1 MAKVVEFQIKIKG
14 VDGNVL
20 KNLSVEATGLDEALE
35 KVGDTARNTGSQ
47 LKEMAAKSMVFEG
60 AMRSIETLRDMVGGL
75 AAPFNSFETAMR
87 SANTMAGKSG
97 EDFDALS
104 DKIVGLSK
112 NIPLAREELATGLYQ
127 TISNGVPEDNWIA
140 FLEQSSKAAVGGLA
154 DLGQTVTVTSTLIK
168 NYGLSW
174 VQAGAIQDKI
184 QMTAKNGV
192 TSFEQLGQ
200 ALPRVSGSASQ
211 LGVSM
216 DELMAVFATTTGV
229 TGNTAEVSTQLSAVL
244 NALIK
249 PSAEATK
256 AAEAMGIGFNAASV
270 QAAGGLENFL
280 LGLDASIK
288 EYSAKTGQLSE
299 NIYGQLFGS
308 AEALRLLGS
317 LTGEQKDKFSENIG
331 AMAESAGTI
340 DEAFNEMSSTGD
352 SVGQMLKNQVQS
364 MLDWAGSL
372 ASTSAPYIEMIANTG
387 LAMMSMAQLKN
398 GLVTVVAGLRAVKI
412 ATLAQAAASKI
423 AVIAS
428 NAWKIA
434 QIALNFVLSAN
445 PIGIVIMAIAG
456 LVAILVAAYNNSET
470 FRNIC
475 DQVWAVVKD
484 LASAVWDFLVKAFEK
499 ASAVIKEAWEWV
511 KKFFGIDDSGP
522 AQQTA
527 EIEKHTKALKE
538 NTKAKTANAKAALK
552 GNKEFNSPISDSDKK
567 DKSKKRSKIN
577 SHFSDSYE
585 KEKNKKKIKKDTD
598 LYDGKK
604 LIANATSYKELG
616 NNIQYYQSKLKST
629 KGTETKTISL
639 YAQKIAL
646 LQKQQD
652 AIRRIQAKAALK
664 GNKKFNSPISDSDKK
679 DKDKKRSK
687 INSHF
692 SDSYEKEKNKKKI
705 KKDTDLYDGKKLIA
719 NATSYKELG
728 NNIQYYQSKLKSTK
742 GTETKTISLYAQK
755 IALLQKQQDAISRIQ
770 EKAARPTEMKTLE
783 DINNEINYQQG
794 LRERAT
800 KSELAGIDKEI
811 RRLNDLKT
819 AFERNAHIDVG
830 IDKIRT
836 YKQLEEETQYYSDLL
851 KTATAEERIEIQ
863 KQINALNDLRK
874 KWDDALAE
882 LKKPEDISRLDSI
895 EELDNAISYYQ
906 SKQKKASASEISEIE
921 RTIMALEKKRDAMKQ
936 LTRIPELQEEVGKL
950 DGMNGREL
958 TLEVRA
964 IGLDG
969 LKKRIKELQD
979 MLQDTKNPMDESQR
993 AEVNKLVGSYKNY
1006 QKILQKSN
1014 VTVEKSWSSLKGI
1027 GGGISSL
1034 TDALQGNR
1042 GAWETIISV
1051 VDAAIEIYQG
1061 INCIIAIINALTT
1074 ATGISNTVVAAS
1086 GVATTTATTA
1096 KVAATPKEVTAATAS
1111 TAAVKVQAM
1120 AYRELAASE
1129 FMAAHAYIPFA
1140 GAGIASGFI
1149 AAMEGIVGTVAV
1161 TPFANGGLVYGPTLA
1176 LMGEYGGA
1184 SSNPEVIAP
1193 LDKLKSLIGDTGG
1206 GFSGRLEARLKGR
1219 DIVIA
1224 LANETRINRRKTN
1237 IRI

>member
-1 MAKVVEFQIKIKG
+1 MAKAVEFQIKIKS

-20 KNLSVEATGLDEALE
+20 KNLTVEATGLDEALE

-47 LKEMAAKSMVFEG
+47 LKEMAARSMVFEG
-60 AMRSIETLRDMVGGL
+60 AMRSVETLRDMVGGL

-87 SANTMAGKSG
+87 SANTMAGKNG
-97 EDFDALS
+97 EEFDALS

-112 NIPLAREELATGLYQ
+112 KIPLAREELANGLYQ
-127 TISNGVPEDNWIA
+127 TISNGVPEDNWIE

-174 VQAGAIQDKI
+174 DKAGAIQDKI

-211 LGVSM
+211 LGVEM

-280 LGLDASIK
+280 LGLDASIQ

-299 NIYGQLFGS
+299 TIYGQLFGS

-331 AMAESAGTI
+331 AMADSAGTI
-340 DEAFNEMSSTGD
+340 DEVFNEMSSTGD

-372 ASTSAPYIEMIANTG
+372 ASTSAPYMEMIANTG
-387 LAMMSMAQLKN
+387 LALMSMAQLKG
-398 GLVTVVAGLRAVKI
+398 GLVAVVSGLRAVKI

-423 AVIAS
+423 AVLAS

-456 LVAILVAAYNNSET
+456 LVAILVAAYNNCET

-484 LASAVWDFLVKAFEK
+484 LASAVLDFLVKAFEK
-499 ASAVIKEAWEWV
+499 ASTVIKEAWEWV

-522 AQQTA
+522 VKQTGG
-527 EIEKHTKALKE
+527 IEKQTKALKE
-538 NTKAKTANAKAALK
+538 NTKAKTENAQAALK
-552 GNKEFNSPISDSDKK
+552 GNKKFNSPISDSDKK
-567 DKSKKRSKIN
+567 DK
-577 SHFSDSYE
+577 
-585 KEKNKKKIKKDTD
+585 NKKKTKKDTD

-616 NNIQYYQSKLKST
+616 NNIQYYQNKLETT
-629 KGTETKTISL
+629 KGSETKVIAL

-646 LQKQQD
+646 LQKQQ
-652 AIRRIQAKAALK
+652 
-664 GNKKFNSPISDSDKK
+664 
-679 DKDKKRSK
+679 
-687 INSHF
+687 
-692 SDSYEKEKNKKKI
+692 E
-705 KKDTDLYDGKKLIA
+705 
-719 NATSYKELG
+719 
-728 NNIQYYQSKLKSTK
+728 
-742 GTETKTISLYAQK
+742 
-755 IALLQKQQDAISRIQ
+755 AISRIQ
-770 EKAARPTEMKTLE
+770 EMAARPAELKSLE
-783 DINNEINYQQG
+783 DINNEINYQQA

-800 KSELAGIDKEI
+800 KSKLAGIDKEI

-830 IDKIRT
+830 IDKIKT
-836 YKQLEEETQYYSDLL
+836 YKQLEEEIQFYSDLL
-851 KTATAEERIEIQ
+851 KTATEEERIEIQ
-863 KQINALNDLRK
+863 KQINSLNDLRK
-874 KWDDALAE
+874 KWDDTLAE
-882 LKKPEDISRLDSI
+882 LKKPEDIARLNSI
-895 EELDNAISYYQ
+895 EELDTAISYYQ

-950 DGMNGREL
+950 GGMNGREL
-958 TLEVRA
+958 TMELRVM
-964 IGLDG
+964 GLDG

-979 MLQDTKNPMDESQR
+979 MLSNTKNPMDESQR
-993 AEVNKLVGSYKNY
+993 AEVNKLVESYENY
-1006 QKILQKSN
+1006 QKILKKSN
-1014 VTVEKSWSSLKGI
+1014 VTVEKSWSSIKGI

-1042 GAWETIISV
+1042 GAWETITSV
-1051 VDAAIEIYQG
+1051 VDAAIQIYQG
-1061 INCIIAIINALTT
+1061 VNSIIAIIKALIAATETSNA
-1074 ATGISNTVVAAS
+1074 VVAAS
-1086 GVATTTATTA
+1086 GVATATATAT
-1096 KVAATPKEVTAATAS
+1096 KVAAAPEEVAAATAS
-1111 TAAVKVQAM
+1111 TIAVKTQAM
-1120 AYRELAASE
+1120 AYRELAASK
-1129 FMAAHAYIPFA
+1129 FMAAHAGIPFA
-1140 GAGIASGFI
+1140 GAGIAAGFI
-1149 AAMEGIVGTVAV
+1149 ATMQGLVASVAV

-1193 LDKLKSLIGDTGG
+1193 LDKLKSLIGDNGS
-1206 GFSGRLEARLKGR
+1206 GFSGKLEARLRGR

-1224 LANETRINRRKTN
+1224 LANETRISRKKTN
-1237 IRI
+1237 IKL

>member
-1 MAKVVEFQIKIKG
+1 MAKAVEFQIKIKS

-20 KNLSVEATGLDEALE
+20 KNLTVEATGLDEALE
-35 KVGDTARNTGSQ
+35 KVGDTARSTGSQ
-47 LKEMAAKSMVFEG
+47 LKEMAAKSMIFEG
-60 AMRSIETLRDMVGGL
+60 AMRSVETLRDMVGGL

-97 EDFDALS
+97 EEFDALS
-104 DKIVGLSK
+104 EKIVGLSK
-112 NIPLAREELATGLYQ
+112 NIPLAREELANGLYQ
-127 TISNGVPEDNWIA
+127 TISNGVPEDNWIG

-168 NYGLSW
+168 NYGLNW
-174 VQAGAIQDKI
+174 DQAGAIQDKI

-229 TGNTAEVSTQLSAVL
+229 TGNTAEVSTQLAAVL

-249 PSAEATK
+249 PSAEATQ

-270 QAAGGLENFL
+270 RAAGGFENFL
-280 LGLDASIK
+280 LGLDASIQ

-299 NIYGQLFGS
+299 TIYGQLFGS

-317 LTGEQKDKFSENIG
+317 LTGEQKDKFTENIG
-331 AMAESAGTI
+331 AMADSAGTI

-372 ASTSAPYIEMIANTG
+372 ASTSAPYMEMIANTG
-387 LAMMSMAQLKN
+387 LALMSMAQLKG
-398 GLVTVVAGLRAVKI
+398 GLAAVVSGLRAVKI

-423 AVIAS
+423 AVLAS

-434 QIALNFVLSAN
+434 QVALNFVLSAN

-475 DQVWAVVKD
+475 AQVWAVVKD

-499 ASAVIKEAWEWV
+499 ASAVIKEAWAWI
-511 KKFFGIDDSGP
+511 KKFFGIEDSSP
-522 AQQTA
+522 AKQTGG
-527 EIEKHTKALKE
+527 IEKQTKALKE
-538 NTKAKTANAKAALK
+538 NTKAKTENAQAALK
-552 GNKEFNSPISDSDKK
+552 GNKKFNSPVSDKK
-567 DKSKKRSKIN
+567 DKDKK
-577 SHFSDSYE
+577 
-585 KEKNKKKIKKDTD
+585 KNKKETD

-616 NNIQYYQSKLKST
+616 NNIQYYQNKLETT
-629 KGTETKTISL
+629 KGTETKAISL

-646 LQKQQD
+646 LQKQQ
-652 AIRRIQAKAALK
+652 
-664 GNKKFNSPISDSDKK
+664 
-679 DKDKKRSK
+679 
-687 INSHF
+687 
-692 SDSYEKEKNKKKI
+692 E
-705 KKDTDLYDGKKLIA
+705 
-719 NATSYKELG
+719 
-728 NNIQYYQSKLKSTK
+728 
-742 GTETKTISLYAQK
+742 
-755 IALLQKQQDAISRIQ
+755 AISRIQ
-770 EKAARPTEMKTLE
+770 DMAARPTELKSLE
-783 DINNEINYQQG
+783 DINNEIAYQQT

-800 KSELAGIDKEI
+800 KSDLAGIDKEI
-811 RRLNDLKT
+811 QRLNDLKT

-830 IDKIRT
+830 IDKIKT
-836 YKQLEEETQYYSDLL
+836 YKQLEEEIQFYSDLL
-851 KTATAEERIEIQ
+851 KTATEEERIEVQ

-874 KWDDALAE
+874 KWDDTLSE
-882 LKKPEDISRLDSI
+882 LKKPEDIARLDSI
-895 EELDNAISYYQ
+895 EELDTAISYYQ

-936 LTRIPELQEEVGKL
+936 LTRIPELQEEVGRL

-958 TLEVRA
+958 RMELRVM
-964 IGLDG
+964 GLDG
-969 LKKRIKELQD
+969 VKKRIKELQD
-979 MLQDTKNPMDESQR
+979 MLSDTKNPMDESQR
-993 AEVNKLVGSYKNY
+993 AEVNRLVESYENY
-1006 QKILQKSN
+1006 QKILKKSN
-1014 VTVEKSWSSLKGI
+1014 VTVEKSWGSLKGI

-1042 GAWETIISV
+1042 GAWETITSV
-1051 VDAAIEIYQG
+1051 VDAAIQIYQG
-1061 INCIIAIINALTT
+1061 VNSIIAIINALTAAT
-1074 ATGISNTVVAAS
+1074 ATSNTVVAAS
-1086 GVATTTATTA
+1086 GVATATATAA
-1096 KVAATPKEVTAATAS
+1096 KVAAAPEEVAAATVS
-1111 TAAVKVQAM
+1111 TIAVKAQAM

-1129 FMAAHAYIPFA
+1129 FMAAHASIPFA
-1140 GAGIASGFI
+1140 GAGIAAGFI
-1149 AAMEGIVGTVAV
+1149 AMMEGLVASVAV

-1206 GFSGRLEARLKGR
+1206 GFNGRLEARLKGR
-1219 DIVIA
+1219 DIIIA
-1224 LANETRINRRKTN
+1224 LANETRINRKKTN
-1237 IRI
+1237 IRL

>member
-1 MAKVVEFQIKIKG
+1 MAKAVEFQIKIKS

-20 KNLSVEATGLDEALE
+20 KNLTVEATGLDEALE

-60 AMRSIETLRDMVGGL
+60 AMRSVETLRDMVGGL
-75 AAPFNSFETAMR
+75 TAPFNSFETAMR

-97 EDFDALS
+97 EEFDALS

-112 NIPLAREELATGLYQ
+112 NIPLAREELANGLYQ

-174 VQAGAIQDKI
+174 DQAGAIQDKI

-280 LGLDASIK
+280 LGLDASIQ

-299 NIYGQLFGS
+299 TIYGQLFGS

-331 AMAESAGTI
+331 AMADSAGTI
-340 DEAFNEMSSTGD
+340 DEVFNEMSSTGD

-372 ASTSAPYIEMIANTG
+372 ASTSAPYMEMIANMG
-387 LAMMSMAQLKN
+387 LALMSMAQLKG
-398 GLVTVVAGLRAVKI
+398 GLVAVVSGLRAVKI

-423 AVIAS
+423 AVLAS

-522 AQQTA
+522 AKQTGG
-527 EIEKHTKALKE
+527 IEKQTKALKE
-538 NTKAKTANAKAALK
+538 NTKAKTENAQAALK
-552 GNKEFNSPISDSDKK
+552 GNKKFNSPVSGSDKK
-567 DKSKKRSKIN
+567 DKDKKR
-577 SHFSDSYE
+577 
-585 KEKNKKKIKKDTD
+585 NKKETD

-616 NNIQYYQSKLKST
+616 NNIQYYQNKLET
-629 KGTETKTISL
+629 AKGTETKAISL

-646 LQKQQD
+646 LQKQQ
-652 AIRRIQAKAALK
+652 
-664 GNKKFNSPISDSDKK
+664 
-679 DKDKKRSK
+679 
-687 INSHF
+687 
-692 SDSYEKEKNKKKI
+692 
-705 KKDTDLYDGKKLIA
+705 
-719 NATSYKELG
+719 
-728 NNIQYYQSKLKSTK
+728 
-742 GTETKTISLYAQK
+742 ET
-755 IALLQKQQDAISRIQ
+755 ISRIQ
-770 EKAARPTEMKTLE
+770 DMAARPTELKSLE
-783 DINNEINYQQG
+783 DINNEIAYQQT

-800 KSELAGIDKEI
+800 KSDLAGIDKEI
-811 RRLNDLKT
+811 QRLNDLKT
-819 AFERNAHIDVG
+819 AFERSAHIDVG
-830 IDKIRT
+830 IDKIKT
-836 YKQLEEETQYYSDLL
+836 YKQLEEEIQFYSDLL
-851 KTATAEERIEIQ
+851 KTATEEERIEIQ
-863 KQINALNDLRK
+863 KQINALNDLHK
-874 KWDDALAE
+874 KWDDTLDE

-895 EELDNAISYYQ
+895 EDLDTAISYYQ

-936 LTRIPELQEEVGKL
+936 LTRIPELQDEVGKL
-950 DGMNGREL
+950 NGMNGREL
-958 TLEVRA
+958 TLELQVM
-964 IGLDG
+964 GLDG
-969 LKKRIKELQD
+969 VKKRIKELQD
-979 MLQDTKNPMDESQR
+979 MLSDAKNPMDESQR
-993 AEVNKLVGSYKNY
+993 AEVNKLVESYENY
-1006 QKILQKSN
+1006 QKILKKSN
-1014 VTVEKSWSSLKGI
+1014 VTVEKSWSSIKGI

-1034 TDALQGNR
+1034 TDALEGNR
-1042 GAWETIISV
+1042 GAWETITSV
-1051 VDAAIEIYQG
+1051 VDAAIQIYQG
-1061 INCIIAIINALTT
+1061 VNSIIAIINALTAAT
-1074 ATGISNTVVAAS
+1074 ATSNTVVAAS
-1086 GVATTTATTA
+1086 GVATATATAA
-1096 KVAATPKEVTAATAS
+1096 KVAAAPEEVSAATVS
-1111 TAAVKVQAM
+1111 TIAVKAQAM

-1140 GAGIASGFI
+1140 GAGIAAGFI
-1149 AAMEGIVGTVAV
+1149 SMMEGIVASVAV

-1193 LDKLKSLIGDTGG
+1193 LDKLKSLIGDTGS
-1206 GFSGRLEARLKGR
+1206 GFGGRLEARLRGR
-1219 DIVIA
+1219 DIVLA
-1224 LANETRINRRKTN
+1224 LANETRISRKKTN
-1237 IRI
+1237 IRL

>member
-20 KNLSVEATGLDEALE
+20 KNLSVEATGLEDALAQ
-35 KVGDTARNTGSQ
+35 VGDTARNTGSQ

-97 EDFDALS
+97 EEFDALS

-112 NIPLAREELATGLYQ
+112 NIPLAREELANGLYQ

-174 VQAGAIQDKI
+174 DQAGAIQDKI

-280 LGLDASIK
+280 LGLDASIQ

-299 NIYGQLFGS
+299 TIYGQLFGS

-331 AMAESAGTI
+331 AMADSAGTI
-340 DEAFNEMSSTGD
+340 DEVFNEMSSTGD

-372 ASTSAPYIEMIANTG
+372 ASTSAPYMEMIANMG
-387 LAMMSMAQLKN
+387 LALMSMAQLKG
-398 GLVTVVAGLRAVKI
+398 GLVAVVSGLRAVKI

-423 AVIAS
+423 AVLAS

-522 AQQTA
+522 AKQTGG
-527 EIEKHTKALKE
+527 IEKQTKALKE
-538 NTKAKTANAKAALK
+538 NTKAKTENAQAALK
-552 GNKEFNSPISDSDKK
+552 GNKKFNSPVSGSDKK
-567 DKSKKRSKIN
+567 DKDKKR
-577 SHFSDSYE
+577 
-585 KEKNKKKIKKDTD
+585 NKKETD

-616 NNIQYYQSKLKST
+616 NNIQYYQNKLETT
-629 KGTETKTISL
+629 KGTETKAISL

-646 LQKQQD
+646 LQKQQ
-652 AIRRIQAKAALK
+652 
-664 GNKKFNSPISDSDKK
+664 
-679 DKDKKRSK
+679 
-687 INSHF
+687 
-692 SDSYEKEKNKKKI
+692 
-705 KKDTDLYDGKKLIA
+705 
-719 NATSYKELG
+719 
-728 NNIQYYQSKLKSTK
+728 
-742 GTETKTISLYAQK
+742 ET
-755 IALLQKQQDAISRIQ
+755 ISRIQ
-770 EKAARPTEMKTLE
+770 DMAARPTELKSLE
-783 DINNEINYQQG
+783 DINNEIAYQQT

-800 KSELAGIDKEI
+800 KSDLAGIDKEI
-811 RRLNDLKT
+811 QRLNDLKT
-819 AFERNAHIDVG
+819 AFERSAHIDVG
-830 IDKIRT
+830 IDKIKT
-836 YKQLEEETQYYSDLL
+836 YKQLEEEIQFYSDLL
-851 KTATAEERIEIQ
+851 KTATEEERIEIQ
-863 KQINALNDLRK
+863 KQINALNDLHK
-874 KWDDALAE
+874 KWDDTLDE

-895 EELDNAISYYQ
+895 EDLDTAISYYQ

-936 LTRIPELQEEVGKL
+936 LTRIPELQDEVGKL
-950 DGMNGREL
+950 NGMNGREL
-958 TLEVRA
+958 TLELQVM
-964 IGLDG
+964 GLDG
-969 LKKRIKELQD
+969 VKKRIKELQD
-979 MLQDTKNPMDESQR
+979 MLSDAKNPMDESQR
-993 AEVNKLVGSYKNY
+993 AEVNKLVESYENY
-1006 QKILQKSN
+1006 QKILKKSN
-1014 VTVEKSWSSLKGI
+1014 VTVEKSWSSIKGI

-1034 TDALQGNR
+1034 TDALEGNR
-1042 GAWETIISV
+1042 GAWETIVSV
-1051 VDAAIEIYQG
+1051 VDAAIQIYQG
-1061 INCIIAIINALTT
+1061 INSIIAIVQALTGVTQANTAATMAQGVAKTTEATIDTT
-1074 ATGISNTVVAAS
+1074 ATGIEVTNSAAR
-1086 GVATTTATTA
+1086 
-1096 KVAATPKEVTAATAS
+1096 TAATHAET
-1111 TAAVKVQAM
+1111 TADVAG
-1120 AYRELAASE
+1120 AAAKT
-1129 FMAAHAYIPFA
+1129 MKAHASIPFV
-1140 GAGIASGFI
+1140 GIA
-1149 AAMEGIVGTVAV
+1149 VGVGMVASLV
-1161 TPFANGGLVYGPTLA
+1161 GMMMSLPKFANGGLVYGPTLA

-1206 GFSGRLEARLKGR
+1206 GFSGRLEARLRGR

-1224 LANETRINRRKTN
+1224 LANETRINRKKTN
-1237 IRI
+1237 IKI

>member
-1 MAKVVEFQIKIKG
+1 MAKAVEFQIKIKS
-14 VDGNVL
+14 VDGSVL
-20 KNLSVEATGLDEALE
+20 KNLTVEATGLDEALE
-35 KVGDTARNTGSQ
+35 KVGDTARSTGSQ
-47 LKEMAAKSMVFEG
+47 MKEMAAKSMIFEG

-97 EDFDALS
+97 EEFDALS

-112 NIPLAREELATGLYQ
+112 NIPLAREELAGGLYQ
-127 TISNGVPEDNWIA
+127 TISNGVPEDNWIG

-168 NYGLSW
+168 NYGLNW
-174 VQAGAIQDKI
+174 DQAGAIQDKI

-229 TGNTAEVSTQLSAVL
+229 TGNTAEVSTQLAAVL

-249 PSAEATK
+249 PSAEATQ

-280 LGLDASIK
+280 LGLDASIQ

-299 NIYGQLFGS
+299 TIYGQLFGS

-331 AMAESAGTI
+331 AMADSAGTI

-352 SVGQMLKNQVQS
+352 SVSQMLKNQVQS

-372 ASTSAPYIEMIANTG
+372 ASTSAPYMEMIANTG
-387 LAMMSMAQLKN
+387 LALMSMAQLKG
-398 GLVTVVAGLRAVKI
+398 GLVAVVSGLRAVKI

-423 AVIAS
+423 AVLAS

-445 PIGIVIMAIAG
+445 PIGIVVMAIAG
-456 LVAILVAAYNNSET
+456 LVAILMAAYNNSET

-475 DQVWAVVKD
+475 DQVWSVVKD

-511 KKFFGIDDSGP
+511 KKFFGIEDSGP
-522 AQQTA
+522 AKQTGG
-527 EIEKHTKALKE
+527 IEKQTKALKE
-538 NTKAKTANAKAALK
+538 NTKAKTENAQAALK
-552 GNKEFNSPISDSDKK
+552 GNKKFNSPVSGSDKK
-567 DKSKKRSKIN
+567 DKDKK
-577 SHFSDSYE
+577 
-585 KEKNKKKIKKDTD
+585 KNKKETD

-616 NNIQYYQSKLKST
+616 NNIQYYQNKLETT

-646 LQKQQD
+646 LQKQQ
-652 AIRRIQAKAALK
+652 
-664 GNKKFNSPISDSDKK
+664 
-679 DKDKKRSK
+679 
-687 INSHF
+687 
-692 SDSYEKEKNKKKI
+692 E
-705 KKDTDLYDGKKLIA
+705 
-719 NATSYKELG
+719 
-728 NNIQYYQSKLKSTK
+728 
-742 GTETKTISLYAQK
+742 
-755 IALLQKQQDAISRIQ
+755 AISRIQ
-770 EKAARPTEMKTLE
+770 DMAVRPTELKSLE
-783 DINNEINYQQG
+783 DINNAIAYQQT

-800 KSELAGIDKEI
+800 KSDLAGIDKEI

-830 IDKIRT
+830 IDKIKT
-836 YKQLEEETQYYSDLL
+836 YKQLEEEIQFYSDLL
-851 KTATAEERIEIQ
+851 KTATEEERIEVQ

-874 KWDDALAE
+874 KWDDTLAE
-882 LKKPEDISRLDSI
+882 LKKPEDIARLGSI
-895 EELDNAISYYQ
+895 EELDTAISYYQ
-906 SKQKKASASEISEIE
+906 SKQKKASASEVSEIE

-936 LTRIPELQEEVGKL
+936 LTRIPELQEEVSRL

-958 TLEVRA
+958 TMELRVM
-964 IGLDG
+964 GLDG
-969 LKKRIKELQD
+969 VKKRIKELQD
-979 MLQDTKNPMDESQR
+979 MLSDTKNPMDESQR
-993 AEVNKLVGSYKNY
+993 AEVNRLVESYENY
-1006 QKILQKSN
+1006 QKILKKSN

-1042 GAWETIISV
+1042 GAWETITSV
-1051 VDAAIEIYQG
+1051 VDAAIQIYQG
-1061 INCIIAIINALTT
+1061 VSSIIAIINALTAAT
-1074 ATGISNTVVAAS
+1074 ATSNTVVAAS
-1086 GVATTTATTA
+1086 GVATATATAA
-1096 KVAATPKEVTAATAS
+1096 KVAAAPEEVAAATVS
-1111 TAAVKVQAM
+1111 TIAVKAQAM

-1129 FMAAHAYIPFA
+1129 FMAAHASIPFA
-1140 GAGIASGFI
+1140 GAGIAAGFI
-1149 AAMEGIVGTVAV
+1149 AMMEGLVASVAV

-1206 GFSGRLEARLKGR
+1206 GFNGRLEARLKGR

-1224 LANETRINRRKTN
+1224 LANETRINRKKTN
-1237 IRI
+1237 IKL

>member
-1 MAKVVEFQIKIKG
+1 MAKAVEFQIKIKS

-20 KNLSVEATGLDEALE
+20 KNLTVEATGLDEALD
-35 KVGDTARNTGSQ
+35 KVGETARNTGSQ
-47 LKEMAAKSMVFEG
+47 LKEMAARSMIFEG

-112 NIPLAREELATGLYQ
+112 KIPLAREELANGLYQ

-174 VQAGAIQDKI
+174 DQAGAIQDKI

-280 LGLDASIK
+280 LGLDASIQ

-299 NIYGQLFGS
+299 TIYGQLFGS

-331 AMAESAGTI
+331 AMADSAGTI
-340 DEAFNEMSSTGD
+340 DEVFNEMSSTGD

-372 ASTSAPYIEMIANTG
+372 ASTSAPYMEMIANTG
-387 LAMMSMAQLKN
+387 LALMSMAQLKG
-398 GLVTVVAGLRAVKI
+398 GLVAVVSGLRAVKI

-423 AVIAS
+423 AVLAS

-475 DQVWAVVKD
+475 DQAWAVVKD
-484 LASAVWDFLVKAFEK
+484 LASAVWDCLVKAFEK

-522 AQQTA
+522 AKQTGG
-527 EIEKHTKALKE
+527 IEKQTKALKE
-538 NTKAKTANAKAALK
+538 NTKAKTENAQAALK
-552 GNKEFNSPISDSDKK
+552 GNKKFNSPVSGSDKK
-567 DKSKKRSKIN
+567 DKDKKR
-577 SHFSDSYE
+577 
-585 KEKNKKKIKKDTD
+585 NKKETD

-616 NNIQYYQSKLKST
+616 NNIQYYQNKLETT
-629 KGTETKTISL
+629 KGTETKAISL

-646 LQKQQD
+646 LQKQQ
-652 AIRRIQAKAALK
+652 
-664 GNKKFNSPISDSDKK
+664 
-679 DKDKKRSK
+679 
-687 INSHF
+687 
-692 SDSYEKEKNKKKI
+692 E
-705 KKDTDLYDGKKLIA
+705 
-719 NATSYKELG
+719 
-728 NNIQYYQSKLKSTK
+728 
-742 GTETKTISLYAQK
+742 TISH
-755 IALLQKQQDAISRIQ
+755 IQDM
-770 EKAARPTEMKTLE
+770 AARPTELKSLE
-783 DINNEINYQQG
+783 DINNEIAYQQT

-800 KSELAGIDKEI
+800 KSDLAGIDKEI
-811 RRLNDLKT
+811 QRLNDLKT
-819 AFERNAHIDVG
+819 AFERSAHIDVG
-830 IDKIRT
+830 IDKIKT
-836 YKQLEEETQYYSDLL
+836 YKQLEEEIQFYSDLL
-851 KTATAEERIEIQ
+851 KTATEEERIEIQ

-874 KWDDALAE
+874 KWDDTLDE

-895 EELDNAISYYQ
+895 ENLDTAISYYQ

-936 LTRIPELQEEVGKL
+936 LTRIPELQDEVGKL
-950 DGMNGREL
+950 NGMNGREL
-958 TLEVRA
+958 TLELQVM
-964 IGLDG
+964 GLDG
-969 LKKRIKELQD
+969 VKKRIKELQD
-979 MLQDTKNPMDESQR
+979 MLSDAKNPMDESQR
-993 AEVNKLVGSYKNY
+993 AEVNKLVESYENY
-1006 QKILQKSN
+1006 QKILKKSN
-1014 VTVEKSWSSLKGI
+1014 VTVENSWSSLKGI

-1034 TDALQGNR
+1034 TDALEGNR
-1042 GAWETIISV
+1042 GAWETITSV
-1051 VDAAIEIYQG
+1051 VDAAIQIYQG
-1061 INCIIAIINALTT
+1061 INSIIAIVQALTGVTQANTAATMAQGVAKTTEATIDTT
-1074 ATGISNTVVAAS
+1074 ATGIEVTNSAAR
-1086 GVATTTATTA
+1086 
-1096 KVAATPKEVTAATAS
+1096 TAATHAET
-1111 TAAVKVQAM
+1111 TADVAG
-1120 AYRELAASE
+1120 AAAKT
-1129 FMAAHAYIPFA
+1129 MKAHASIPFV
-1140 GAGIASGFI
+1140 GIA
-1149 AAMEGIVGTVAV
+1149 VGVGMVASLV
-1161 TPFANGGLVYGPTLA
+1161 GMMMSLPKFANGGLVYGPTLA

-1193 LDKLKSLIGDTGG
+1193 LDKLKSLIGDTGS
-1206 GFSGRLEARLKGR
+1206 GFSGKLEARLRGR

-1224 LANETRINRRKTN
+1224 LANETRISRKKTN
-1237 IRI
+1237 IRL

>member
-1 MAKVVEFQIKIKG
+1 MAKAVEFQIKIKS

-20 KNLSVEATGLDEALE
+20 KNLTVEATGLDEALE

-47 LKEMAAKSMVFEG
+47 LKEMAARSMIFEG

-97 EDFDALS
+97 EEFDALS

-112 NIPLAREELATGLYQ
+112 KIPLPREELANGLYQ
-127 TISNGVPEDNWIA
+127 TISNGVPEDNWIE
-140 FLEQSSKAAVGGLA
+140 FLDQSSKAAVGGLA

-174 VQAGAIQDKI
+174 DKAGAIQDKI

-211 LGVSM
+211 LGVEM

-229 TGNTAEVSTQLSAVL
+229 TGNTAEVSTQLAAVL

-249 PSAEATK
+249 PSAEATQ

-280 LGLDASIK
+280 LGLDASIQ

-299 NIYGQLFGS
+299 TIYGQLFGS

-331 AMAESAGTI
+331 AMANSAGTI
-340 DEAFNEMSSTGD
+340 DEAFNEMASTGD

-372 ASTSAPYIEMIANTG
+372 ASTSAPYMEMIANTG
-387 LAMMSMAQLKN
+387 LALMSMAQLKG
-398 GLVTVVAGLRAVKI
+398 GLVAVVSGLRAVKI

-423 AVIAS
+423 AVLAS

-475 DQVWAVVKD
+475 NQVWAVVKD

-522 AQQTA
+522 AKQTGG
-527 EIEKHTKALKE
+527 IEKQTKALKE
-538 NTKAKTANAKAALK
+538 NTKAKTENAQAALK
-552 GNKEFNSPISDSDKK
+552 GNKKFNSPVSGSDKK
-567 DKSKKRSKIN
+567 DKNKKR
-577 SHFSDSYE
+577 
-585 KEKNKKKIKKDTD
+585 NKKETD

-616 NNIQYYQSKLKST
+616 NNIQFYQNKLETT
-629 KGTETKTISL
+629 KGSETKTIAL
-639 YAQKIAL
+639 YAQKIVM
-646 LQKQQD
+646 LQKQQ
-652 AIRRIQAKAALK
+652 
-664 GNKKFNSPISDSDKK
+664 
-679 DKDKKRSK
+679 
-687 INSHF
+687 
-692 SDSYEKEKNKKKI
+692 
-705 KKDTDLYDGKKLIA
+705 
-719 NATSYKELG
+719 
-728 NNIQYYQSKLKSTK
+728 
-742 GTETKTISLYAQK
+742 ET
-755 IALLQKQQDAISRIQ
+755 ISRIQ
-770 EKAARPTEMKTLE
+770 DMAARPTELKSLE
-783 DINNEINYQQG
+783 DINNEIAYQQT

-800 KSELAGIDKEI
+800 KSDLAGIDKEI
-811 RRLNDLKT
+811 QRLNDLKT
-819 AFERNAHIDVG
+819 AFERSAHIDVD
-830 IDKIRT
+830 IDKIKT
-836 YKQLEEETQYYSDLL
+836 YKQLEEEIQFYSDLL
-851 KTATAEERIEIQ
+851 KTATEEERIEIQ

-874 KWDDALAE
+874 KWDDTLDE

-895 EELDNAISYYQ
+895 EELDTAISYYQ

-936 LTRIPELQEEVGKL
+936 LTRIPELQDEVGKL
-950 DGMNGREL
+950 NGMNGREL
-958 TLEVRA
+958 TLELQV

-969 LKKRIKELQD
+969 VKKRIKELQD
-979 MLQDTKNPMDESQR
+979 MLSDAKNPMDESQR
-993 AEVNKLVGSYKNY
+993 AEVNKLVESYKNY
-1006 QKILQKSN
+1006 QKILKKSN
-1014 VTVEKSWSSLKGI
+1014 VTVENSWSSLKGI

-1034 TDALQGNR
+1034 TDALEGNR
-1042 GAWETIISV
+1042 GAWETIVSV
-1051 VDAAIEIYQG
+1051 VDAAIQIYQG
-1061 INCIIAIINALTT
+1061 VNSIIAIIKALIAATETSNA
-1074 ATGISNTVVAAS
+1074 VVAAS
-1086 GVATTTATTA
+1086 GVATATATAT
-1096 KVAATPKEVTAATAS
+1096 KVAAAPEEIAAATAS
-1111 TAAVKVQAM
+1111 TIAVKTQAM
-1120 AYRELAASE
+1120 AYRELAASK
-1129 FMAAHAYIPFA
+1129 FMAAHAGIPFA
-1140 GAGIASGFI
+1140 GAGIAAGFI
-1149 AAMEGIVGTVAV
+1149 ATMQGLVASVAV

-1184 SSNPEVIAP
+1184 RSNPEVIAP

-1206 GFSGRLEARLKGR
+1206 GFSGKLEARLRGR
-1219 DIVIA
+1219 DIVLA
-1224 LANETRINRRKTN
+1224 LANETRISRKKTN
-1237 IRI
+1237 IRL

>member
-1 MAKVVEFQIKIKG
+1 MAKAVEFQIKIKS

-20 KNLSVEATGLDEALE
+20 KNLTVEATGLDEALD
-35 KVGDTARNTGSQ
+35 KVGETARNTGSQ
-47 LKEMAAKSMVFEG
+47 LKEMAARSMIFEG

-97 EDFDALS
+97 EEFDALS

-112 NIPLAREELATGLYQ
+112 KIPLAREELANGLYQ

-174 VQAGAIQDKI
+174 DQAGAIQDKI

-211 LGVSM
+211 LGVLM

-280 LGLDASIK
+280 LGLDASIQ

-299 NIYGQLFGS
+299 TIYGQLFGS

-331 AMAESAGTI
+331 AMADSAGTI
-340 DEAFNEMSSTGD
+340 DEVFNEMSSTGD

-372 ASTSAPYIEMIANTG
+372 ASTSAPYMEMIANMG
-387 LAMMSMAQLKN
+387 LALMSMAQLKG
-398 GLVTVVAGLRAVKI
+398 GLVAVVSGLRAVKI

-423 AVIAS
+423 AVLAS

-522 AQQTA
+522 AKQTGG
-527 EIEKHTKALKE
+527 IEKQTKALKE
-538 NTKAKTANAKAALK
+538 NTKAKTENAQAALK
-552 GNKEFNSPISDSDKK
+552 GNKKFNSPVSGSDKK
-567 DKSKKRSKIN
+567 DKDKKR
-577 SHFSDSYE
+577 
-585 KEKNKKKIKKDTD
+585 NKKETD

-616 NNIQYYQSKLKST
+616 NNIQYYQNKLETT
-629 KGTETKTISL
+629 KGSETKTIAL
-639 YAQKIAL
+639 YAQKIAM
-646 LQKQQD
+646 LQKQQ
-652 AIRRIQAKAALK
+652 
-664 GNKKFNSPISDSDKK
+664 
-679 DKDKKRSK
+679 
-687 INSHF
+687 
-692 SDSYEKEKNKKKI
+692 
-705 KKDTDLYDGKKLIA
+705 
-719 NATSYKELG
+719 
-728 NNIQYYQSKLKSTK
+728 
-742 GTETKTISLYAQK
+742 ET
-755 IALLQKQQDAISRIQ
+755 ISRIQ
-770 EKAARPTEMKTLE
+770 DMAARPTELKSLE
-783 DINNEINYQQG
+783 DINNEIAYQQT

-800 KSELAGIDKEI
+800 KSDLAGIDKEI
-811 RRLNDLKT
+811 QRLNDLKT
-819 AFERNAHIDVG
+819 AFERSAHIDVG
-830 IDKIRT
+830 IDKIKT
-836 YKQLEEETQYYSDLL
+836 YKQLEEEIQFYSDLL
-851 KTATAEERIEIQ
+851 KTATEEERIEIQ

-874 KWDDALAE
+874 KWDDTLDE

-895 EELDNAISYYQ
+895 EELDTAISYYQ

-936 LTRIPELQEEVGKL
+936 LTRIPELQDEVGKL
-950 DGMNGREL
+950 NGMNGREL
-958 TLEVRA
+958 TLELQVM
-964 IGLDG
+964 GLDG
-969 LKKRIKELQD
+969 VKKRIKELQD
-979 MLQDTKNPMDESQR
+979 MLSDAKNPMDESQR
-993 AEVNKLVGSYKNY
+993 AEVNKLVKSYENY
-1006 QKILQKSN
+1006 QKILKKSN
-1014 VTVEKSWSSLKGI
+1014 VTVENSWSSLKGI

-1034 TDALQGNR
+1034 TDALEGNR
-1042 GAWETIISV
+1042 GAWETIVSV
-1051 VDAAIEIYQG
+1051 VDAAIQIYQG
-1061 INCIIAIINALTT
+1061 INSIIAIVQALTGVTQANTAATMAQGVAKTTEATIDTT
-1074 ATGISNTVVAAS
+1074 ATGIEVTNSAAR
-1086 GVATTTATTA
+1086 
-1096 KVAATPKEVTAATAS
+1096 TAATHAET
-1111 TAAVKVQAM
+1111 TADVAG
-1120 AYRELAASE
+1120 AAAKT
-1129 FMAAHAYIPFA
+1129 MKAHASIPFV
-1140 GAGIASGFI
+1140 GIA
-1149 AAMEGIVGTVAV
+1149 VGVGMVASLV
-1161 TPFANGGLVYGPTLA
+1161 GMMMSLPKFANGGLVYGPTLA

-1193 LDKLKSLIGDTGG
+1193 LDKLKSLIGDNGS
-1206 GFSGRLEARLKGR
+1206 GFSGKLEARLRGR

-1224 LANETRINRRKTN
+1224 LANETRISRKKTN
-1237 IRI
+1237 IKL

>member
-20 KNLSVEATGLDEALE
+20 KNLTVEATGLEDALAQ
-35 KVGDTARNTGSQ
+35 VGDTARNTGSQ

-127 TISNGVPEDNWIA
+127 TISNGVPEDNWIS

-174 VQAGAIQDKI
+174 DQAGAIQDKI

-340 DEAFNEMSSTGD
+340 EEAFNEMSSTGD

-398 GLVTVVAGLRAVKI
+398 GLVTVVAGLRSVKI

-456 LVAILVAAYNNSET
+456 LVAILVAAYNNSEA

-552 GNKEFNSPISDSDKK
+552 GNK
-567 DKSKKRSKIN
+567 
-577 SHFSDSYE
+577 
-585 KEKNKKKIKKDTD
+585 
-598 LYDGKK
+598 
-604 LIANATSYKELG
+604 
-616 NNIQYYQSKLKST
+616 
-629 KGTETKTISL
+629 
-639 YAQKIAL
+639 
-646 LQKQQD
+646 
-652 AIRRIQAKAALK
+652 
-664 GNKKFNSPISDSDKK
+664 KFNSPISDSDKK

-728 NNIQYYQSKLKSTK
+728 NNIQYYQSKLESTK

-755 IALLQKQQDAISRIQ
+755 IALLQKQQDAIRCIQ

-874 KWDDALAE
+874 KWDDALEE
-882 LKKPEDISRLDSI
+882 LKKPEDISRLGSI
-895 EELDNAISYYQ
+895 EELDNAISYYE

-921 RTIMALEKKRDAMKQ
+921 RTIMALEKKRNAMKQ
-936 LTRIPELQEEVGKL
+936 LIRIPEMQEEVGKL

-1074 ATGISNTVVAAS
+1074 ATATSNAVVTAS
-1086 GVATTTATTA
+1086 GVATTTATAA
-1096 KVAATPKEVTAATAS
+1096 KVAATPEEVTAATAS
-1111 TAAVKVQAM
+1111 TVAVKVQAM

-1140 GAGIASGFI
+1140 GAGIAAGFI

>member
-1 MAKVVEFQIKIKG
+1 MAKAVEFQIKIKS

-20 KNLSVEATGLDEALE
+20 KNLTVEATGLDEALE

-47 LKEMAAKSMVFEG
+47 LKEMAARSMIFEG

-97 EDFDALS
+97 EEFDALS

-112 NIPLAREELATGLYQ
+112 KIPLAREELANGLYQ
-127 TISNGVPEDNWIA
+127 TISNGVPEDNWIE
-140 FLEQSSKAAVGGLA
+140 FLDQSSKAAVGGLA

-174 VQAGAIQDKI
+174 DKAGAIQDKI

-211 LGVSM
+211 LGVEM

-229 TGNTAEVSTQLSAVL
+229 TGNTAEVSTQLAAVL

-249 PSAEATK
+249 PSAEATQ

-280 LGLDASIK
+280 LGLDASIQ

-299 NIYGQLFGS
+299 TIYGQLFGS

-331 AMAESAGTI
+331 AMANSAGTI
-340 DEAFNEMSSTGD
+340 DEAFNEMASTGD

-372 ASTSAPYIEMIANTG
+372 ASTSAPYMEMIANTG
-387 LAMMSMAQLKN
+387 LALMSMAQLKG
-398 GLVTVVAGLRAVKI
+398 GLVAVVSGLRAVKI

-423 AVIAS
+423 AVLAS

-475 DQVWAVVKD
+475 NQVWAVVKD

-522 AQQTA
+522 AKQTGG
-527 EIEKHTKALKE
+527 IEKQTKALKE
-538 NTKAKTANAKAALK
+538 NTKAKTENAQAALK
-552 GNKEFNSPISDSDKK
+552 GNKKFNSPVSGSDKK
-567 DKSKKRSKIN
+567 DKDKKR
-577 SHFSDSYE
+577 
-585 KEKNKKKIKKDTD
+585 NKKETD

-616 NNIQYYQSKLKST
+616 NNIQFYQNKLETT
-629 KGTETKTISL
+629 KGSETKTIAL
-639 YAQKIAL
+639 YAQKIVM
-646 LQKQQD
+646 LQKQQ
-652 AIRRIQAKAALK
+652 
-664 GNKKFNSPISDSDKK
+664 
-679 DKDKKRSK
+679 
-687 INSHF
+687 
-692 SDSYEKEKNKKKI
+692 
-705 KKDTDLYDGKKLIA
+705 
-719 NATSYKELG
+719 
-728 NNIQYYQSKLKSTK
+728 
-742 GTETKTISLYAQK
+742 ET
-755 IALLQKQQDAISRIQ
+755 ISRIQ
-770 EKAARPTEMKTLE
+770 DMAARPTELKSLE
-783 DINNEINYQQG
+783 DINNEIAYQQT

-800 KSELAGIDKEI
+800 KSDLAGIDKEI
-811 RRLNDLKT
+811 QRLNDLKT
-819 AFERNAHIDVG
+819 AFERSAHIDVG
-830 IDKIRT
+830 IDKIKT
-836 YKQLEEETQYYSDLL
+836 YKQLEEEIQFYSDLL
-851 KTATAEERIEIQ
+851 KTATEEERIEIQ
-863 KQINALNDLRK
+863 KQINTLNDLRK
-874 KWDDALAE
+874 KWDDTLDE

-895 EELDNAISYYQ
+895 EELDTAISYYQ

-921 RTIMALEKKRDAMKQ
+921 RTIMVLEKKRDAMKQ
-936 LTRIPELQEEVGKL
+936 LTRIPELQDEVGKL
-950 DGMNGREL
+950 NGMNGREL
-958 TLEVRA
+958 TLELQV

-969 LKKRIKELQD
+969 VKKRIKELQD
-979 MLQDTKNPMDESQR
+979 MLSDAKNPMDESQR
-993 AEVNKLVGSYKNY
+993 AEVNKLVESYKNY
-1006 QKILQKSN
+1006 QKILKKSN
-1014 VTVEKSWSSLKGI
+1014 VTVENSWSSLKGI

-1034 TDALQGNR
+1034 TDALEGNR
-1042 GAWETIISV
+1042 GAWETIVSV
-1051 VDAAIEIYQG
+1051 VDAAIQIYQG
-1061 INCIIAIINALTT
+1061 VSSIIAIIKALIAATETSNA
-1074 ATGISNTVVAAS
+1074 VVAAS
-1086 GVATTTATTA
+1086 GVATATATAT
-1096 KVAATPKEVTAATAS
+1096 KVAAAPEEIAAATAS
-1111 TAAVKVQAM
+1111 TIAVKTQAM
-1120 AYRELAASE
+1120 AYRELAASK
-1129 FMAAHAYIPFA
+1129 FMAAHAGIPFA
-1140 GAGIASGFI
+1140 GAGIAAGFI
-1149 AAMEGIVGTVAV
+1149 ATMQGLVASVAV

-1184 SSNPEVIAP
+1184 RSNPEVIAP
-1193 LDKLKSLIGDTGG
+1193 LDKLKSLIGDTGS
-1206 GFSGRLEARLKGR
+1206 GFSGKLEARLRGR
-1219 DIVIA
+1219 DIVLA
-1224 LANETRINRRKTN
+1224 LANETRISRKKTN
-1237 IRI
+1237 IRL

>member
-1 MAKVVEFQIKIKG
+1 MAKAVEFQIKIKS

-20 KNLSVEATGLDEALE
+20 KNLTVEATGLDEALE
-35 KVGDTARNTGSQ
+35 KVGDTARSTGSQ
-47 LKEMAAKSMVFEG
+47 LKEMAAKSMIFEG

-97 EDFDALS
+97 EEFDALS

-112 NIPLAREELATGLYQ
+112 NIPLAREELAGGLYQ
-127 TISNGVPEDNWIA
+127 TISNGVPEDNWIG

-168 NYGLSW
+168 NYGLNW
-174 VQAGAIQDKI
+174 DQAGAIQDKI

-229 TGNTAEVSTQLSAVL
+229 TGNTAEVSTQLAAVL

-249 PSAEATK
+249 PSAEATQ

-280 LGLDASIK
+280 LGLDASIQ

-299 NIYGQLFGS
+299 TIYGQLFGS

-331 AMAESAGTI
+331 AMADSAGTI
-340 DEAFNEMSSTGD
+340 DEAFNEISSTGD
-352 SVGQMLKNQVQS
+352 SVSQMLKNQVQS

-372 ASTSAPYIEMIANTG
+372 ASTSAPYMEMIANTG
-387 LAMMSMAQLKN
+387 LALMSMAQLKG
-398 GLVTVVAGLRAVKI
+398 GLVAVVSGLRAVKV

-423 AVIAS
+423 AVLAS

-511 KKFFGIDDSGP
+511 KKFFGIEDSGP
-522 AQQTA
+522 AKQTGG
-527 EIEKHTKALKE
+527 IEKQTKALKE
-538 NTKAKTANAKAALK
+538 NTKAKTENAQAALK
-552 GNKEFNSPISDSDKK
+552 GNKKFNSPVSGSDKK
-567 DKSKKRSKIN
+567 DKDKK
-577 SHFSDSYE
+577 
-585 KEKNKKKIKKDTD
+585 KNKKETD

-616 NNIQYYQSKLKST
+616 NNIQYYQNKLETT

-646 LQKQQD
+646 LQKQQ
-652 AIRRIQAKAALK
+652 
-664 GNKKFNSPISDSDKK
+664 
-679 DKDKKRSK
+679 
-687 INSHF
+687 
-692 SDSYEKEKNKKKI
+692 E
-705 KKDTDLYDGKKLIA
+705 
-719 NATSYKELG
+719 
-728 NNIQYYQSKLKSTK
+728 
-742 GTETKTISLYAQK
+742 
-755 IALLQKQQDAISRIQ
+755 AISRIQ
-770 EKAARPTEMKTLE
+770 DMAARPTELKSLE
-783 DINNEINYQQG
+783 DINNEIAYQQT

-800 KSELAGIDKEI
+800 KSDLAGIDKEI

-830 IDKIRT
+830 IDKIKT
-836 YKQLEEETQYYSDLL
+836 YKQLEEEIQFYSDLL
-851 KTATAEERIEIQ
+851 KTATEEERIEVQ

-874 KWDDALAE
+874 KWDDTLAE
-882 LKKPEDISRLDSI
+882 LKKPEDIARLDSI
-895 EELDNAISYYQ
+895 EELDTAISYYQ
-906 SKQKKASASEISEIE
+906 SKQKKASASEVSEIE

-936 LTRIPELQEEVGKL
+936 LTRIPELQEEVGRL

-958 TLEVRA
+958 TMELRVM
-964 IGLDG
+964 GLDG
-969 LKKRIKELQD
+969 VKKRIKELQD
-979 MLQDTKNPMDESQR
+979 MLSDTKNPMDESQR
-993 AEVNKLVGSYKNY
+993 AEVNRLVESYENY
-1006 QKILQKSN
+1006 QKILKKSN

-1042 GAWETIISV
+1042 GAWETITSV
-1051 VDAAIEIYQG
+1051 VDAAIQIYQG
-1061 INCIIAIINALTT
+1061 VSSIIAIINALTAAT
-1074 ATGISNTVVAAS
+1074 ATSNTVVAAS
-1086 GVATTTATTA
+1086 GVATATATAA
-1096 KVAATPKEVTAATAS
+1096 KVAAAPEEVAAATVS
-1111 TAAVKVQAM
+1111 TIAVKAQAM

-1129 FMAAHAYIPFA
+1129 FMAAHASIPFA
-1140 GAGIASGFI
+1140 GAGIAAGFI
-1149 AAMEGIVGTVAV
+1149 AMMEGLVASVAV

-1206 GFSGRLEARLKGR
+1206 GFNGRLEARLKGR

-1224 LANETRINRRKTN
+1224 LANETRINRKKTN
-1237 IRI
+1237 IKL

>member
-1 MAKVVEFQIKIKG
+1 MMAKAVEFQIKIKS

-20 KNLSVEATGLDEALE
+20 KNLTVEATGLEDALE
-35 KVGDTARNTGSQ
+35 QVGDTARNTGSQ

-60 AMRSIETLRDMVGGL
+60 AMRSVETLRDMVDGL

-97 EDFDALS
+97 GEFDALS

-112 NIPLAREELATGLYQ
+112 KIPLAREELANGLYQ
-127 TISNGVPEDNWIA
+127 TISNGVPEDNWIE
-140 FLEQSSKAAVGGLA
+140 FLDQSSKAAVGGLA

-174 VQAGAIQDKI
+174 DKAGTIQDKI
-184 QMTAKNGV
+184 QVTAKNGV

-211 LGVSM
+211 LGVEM

-229 TGNTAEVSTQLSAVL
+229 TGNTAEVSTQLVAVL

-249 PSAEATK
+249 PSAEATQ

-280 LGLDASIK
+280 LGLDASIQ

-299 NIYGQLFGS
+299 TIYGQLFGS

-331 AMAESAGTI
+331 AMADSAGTI
-340 DEAFNEMSSTGD
+340 DEAFNEMASTGD

-364 MLDWAGSL
+364 MFDWAGSL
-372 ASTSAPYIEMIANTG
+372 ASTSAPYMEMIANTG
-387 LAMMSMAQLKN
+387 LALMSMAQLKG
-398 GLVTVVAGLRAVKI
+398 GLVAVVSGLRAVKI

-423 AVIAS
+423 AVLAS

-522 AQQTA
+522 AKQTGG
-527 EIEKHTKALKE
+527 IEKQTKALKE
-538 NTKAKTANAKAALK
+538 NTKAKTENAQAALK
-552 GNKEFNSPISDSDKK
+552 GNKKFNSPVSGSDKK
-567 DKSKKRSKIN
+567 DKDKKR
-577 SHFSDSYE
+577 
-585 KEKNKKKIKKDTD
+585 NKKEID

-616 NNIQYYQSKLKST
+616 NNIQYYQNKLETT
-629 KGTETKTISL
+629 KGSETKTIAL

-646 LQKQQD
+646 LQKQQ
-652 AIRRIQAKAALK
+652 
-664 GNKKFNSPISDSDKK
+664 
-679 DKDKKRSK
+679 
-687 INSHF
+687 
-692 SDSYEKEKNKKKI
+692 
-705 KKDTDLYDGKKLIA
+705 
-719 NATSYKELG
+719 
-728 NNIQYYQSKLKSTK
+728 
-742 GTETKTISLYAQK
+742 ET
-755 IALLQKQQDAISRIQ
+755 ISRIQ
-770 EKAARPTEMKTLE
+770 DMAARPTELKSLE
-783 DINNEINYQQG
+783 DINNEIAYQQT

-800 KSELAGIDKEI
+800 KSDLAGIDKEI
-811 RRLNDLKT
+811 QRLNDLKT
-819 AFERNAHIDVG
+819 AFERSAHIDVG
-830 IDKIRT
+830 IDKIKT
-836 YKQLEEETQYYSDLL
+836 YKQLEEEIQFYSDLL
-851 KTATAEERIEIQ
+851 KTATEEERIEIQ

-874 KWDDALAE
+874 KWDDILDE

-895 EELDNAISYYQ
+895 EELDTAISYYQ

-936 LTRIPELQEEVGKL
+936 LIRIPELQDEVGKL
-950 DGMNGREL
+950 NGMNGREL
-958 TLEVRA
+958 TLELQVM
-964 IGLDG
+964 GLDG
-969 LKKRIKELQD
+969 VKKRIKELQD
-979 MLQDTKNPMDESQR
+979 MLSDAKNPMDESQR
-993 AEVNKLVGSYKNY
+993 AEVNKLVESYENY
-1006 QKILQKSN
+1006 QKILKKSN
-1014 VTVEKSWSSLKGI
+1014 VTVENSWSSLKSI

-1034 TDALQGNR
+1034 TDALEGNR
-1042 GAWETIISV
+1042 GAWETIVSV
-1051 VDAAIEIYQG
+1051 VDAAIQIYQG
-1061 INCIIAIINALTT
+1061 VNSIIAIIKALIAATETSNA
-1074 ATGISNTVVAAS
+1074 VVAAS
-1086 GVATTTATTA
+1086 GVATATATAT
-1096 KVAATPKEVTAATAS
+1096 KVAAAPEEVAAATAS
-1111 TAAVKVQAM
+1111 TIAVKTQAM
-1120 AYRELAASE
+1120 AYRELAASK
-1129 FMAAHAYIPFA
+1129 FMAAHAGIPFA
-1140 GAGIASGFI
+1140 GAGIAAGFI
-1149 AAMEGIVGTVAV
+1149 ATMQGLVASVAV

-1193 LDKLKSLIGDTGG
+1193 LDKLKSLIGDNGS
-1206 GFSGRLEARLKGR
+1206 GFSGKLEARLRGR

-1224 LANETRINRRKTN
+1224 LANETRISRKKTN
-1237 IRI
+1237 IKL